1 LKNLTLLRLV
11 LIFYFPKSD
20 HRKLVR
26 KLIYSINFT
35 LGFNPHTFIYYTLLT
50 TFLQSSLRSLSCAF
64 SKKGKNRT
72 KMKIFY
78 RIKIETLNDAC
89 LFDYVSTKLMQKRY
103 YFNAPIRPCDFLFNY
118 VLNSAQKKLYIAF
131 SLEPTFTECPICYE
145 TLNEYNTVLT
155 NCGHSYCNNCLVR
168 VIDTWNIQYN
178 TNPPC
183 PCCRT
188 TIDYY
193 NKLFVDGVTITVCMM
208 FNPYLYCHIYNIT
221 TKDLSF
227 VFRNLRPARQ
237 ARRNGHNR
245 G

>member
-1 LKNLTLLRLV
+1 MEERSEVVFFHLPENDCKELV
-11 LIFYFPKSD
+11 G
-20 HRKLVR
+20 
-26 KLIYSINFT
+26 KLINFIHFT
-35 LGFNPHTFIYYTLLT
+35 IGVIPHTFIYYDLLT
-50 TFLQSSLRSLSCAF
+50 SFLQIFLQSSLRSLSCAF
-64 SKKGKNRT
+64 SLKNRT

-78 RIKIETLNDAC
+78 RIKIETLNDDC
-89 LFDYVSTKLMQKRY
+89 LFDYISTKLMQKRY

-118 VLNSAQKKLYIAF
+118 VLNSKQKKLYIAF
-131 SLEPTFTECPICYE
+131 SLEPSFTECPICYE

-155 NCGHSYCNNCLVR
+155 NCGHSYCNSCLVR

-193 NKLFVDGVTITVCMM
+193 NKLFVDEVTITLCMV
-208 FNPYLYCHIYNIT
+208 FNQYLYCHIYNIT

-227 VFRNLRPARQ
+227 VFRNLRPIYK
-237 ARRNGHNR
+237 GHNR
-245 G
+245 GRP

>member
-1 LKNLTLLRLV
+1 MQ
-11 LIFYFPKSD
+11 I
-20 HRKLVR
+20 
-26 KLIYSINFT
+26 
-35 LGFNPHTFIYYTLLT
+35 
-50 TFLQSSLRSLSCAF
+50 FLQSSLRSLSCTF
-64 SKKGKNRT
+64 SKKPRT
-72 KMKIFY
+72 KMKISY

-118 VLNSAQKKLYIAF
+118 VLNNAQKKLYIAF

-193 NKLFVDGVTITVCMM
+193 NKLFVDGVTITVCML
-208 FNPYLYCHIYNIT
+208 FNPYLYCHIYNII

-227 VFRNLRPARQ
+227 VFRNLRPATY
-237 ARRNGHNR
+237 RRRHKATVVG